1 MSYTDQDFEKTAA
14 SHTPGPWRLELERIG
29 LRQDSDAFIWGP
41 KGGEEGYIARVNL
54 LTLRGPEDE
63 AARLANARLIA
74 AAPDLLAALK
84 ALRHQC
90 DYMGAPADHP
100 DMLAAVTAIAKAT
113 GREP

>member
-1 MSYTDQDFEKTAA
+1 MSYTDQDFEETAA
-14 SHTPGPWRLELERIG
+14 SHTPGPWEHFGPGNPQVYGGDPKRRVCVLDRLTG
-29 LRQDSDAFIWGP
+29 ADMA
-41 KGGEEGYIARVNL
+41 
-54 LTLRGPEDE
+54 EDY
-63 AARLANARLIA
+63 ANARLIA

-84 ALRHQC
+84 ALHHQC